1 MHDVLLGFTT
11 IAAVIAV
18 GYGIAAVRLLD
29 EHAQTVLTRLSF
41 FVASPCLLFVVM
53 SETDVAG
60 FLSRNLV
67 ATAAGVALAAI
78 PYILVATLVQRR
90 RADETAI
97 GAMCSAYC
105 NAGNLGLPV
114 AAYVLG
120 DAALIAPMLLLQ
132 LGVLQP
138 ITLMVLD
145 AGREGVRRT
154 RTEAFWR
161 AARLPFTN
169 PLTVA
174 TLLGLVVSLTGLRV
188 PALVM
193 EPVGLVGGLAVP
205 GVLIAYGIS
214 LRLGPLPGRG
224 VPVAE
229 LGFVTLLK
237 LVVQPLGAYA
247 AGRLLG
253 VDDVALLALTVTAA
267 LPSAQNIF
275 VHATRFGRAEL
286 LARDA
291 IFVTTIGSVPAITVI
306 TLLVA

>member
-11 IAAVIAV
+11 IAVVIVV
-18 GYGIAAVRLLD
+18 GYVLAAVRLLD
-29 EHAQTVLTRLSF
+29 ASAQTILTRLSF

-53 SETDVAG
+53 TETDVAG
-60 FLSRNLV
+60 FLSANLL
-67 ATAAGVALAAI
+67 ATAIGVAAAAI
-78 PYILVATLVQRR
+78 PYVLVAWLVQRHR
-90 RADETAI
+90 PDEIAI

-105 NAGNLGLPV
+105 NAGNLGLPI

-138 ITLMVLD
+138 VALMVLD
-145 AGREGVRRT
+145 AGREGAGRT
-154 RTEAFWR
+154 RTQAFWR

-174 TLLGLVVSLTGLRV
+174 TLVGLGVSLTGWL
-188 PALVM
+188 PPDLVM
-193 EPVGLVGGLAVP
+193 EPIDLIGGLAIP
-205 GVLIAYGIS
+205 GVLIAYGVS

-224 VPVAE
+224 VPPVE
-229 LGFVTLLK
+229 LGFVTFLK
-237 LVVQPLGAYA
+237 LVIQPLGAYT

-253 VDDVALLALTVTAA
+253 IDDVALVALAVTAA

-286 LARDA
+286 LARDS
-291 IFVTTIGSVPAITVI
+291 IFVTTLGSVPAITII
-306 TLLVA
+306 TLLIA

>member
-18 GYGIAAVRLLD
+18 GYGIAAVKLLD
-29 EHAQTVLTRLSF
+29 EGAQTVLTRLSF

-67 ATAAGVALAAI
+67 ATAAGVAAAAI
-78 PYILVATLVQRR
+78 PYVLVATLVQRR

-138 ITLMVLD
+138 VALMVLD
-145 AGREGVRRT
+145 AGRAGVRRT

-174 TLLGLVVSLTGLRV
+174 TLLGLGISLTGLRV
-188 PALVM
+188 PDFVM

-291 IFVTTIGSVPAITVI
+291 IFVTTLGSVPAITVI

>member
-18 GYGIAAVRLLD
+18 GYAIAAVKLLD
-29 EHAQTVLTRLSF
+29 EGAQTVLTRLSF

-67 ATAAGVALAAI
+67 ATAAGVAAAAI
-78 PYILVATLVQRR
+78 PYVLVARLVQRR

-138 ITLMVLD
+138 IALMVLD
-145 AGREGVRRT
+145 AGREGTRRT
-154 RTEAFWR
+154 RAQAVWR

-174 TLLGLVVSLTGLRV
+174 TLLGVVISLTGVRL
-188 PALVM
+188 PDLVM
-193 EPVGLVGGLAVP
+193 EPVGLIGGLAVP

-224 VPVAE
+224 VPAVE
-229 LGFVTLLK
+229 LGFVTVLK

-291 IFVTTIGSVPAITVI
+291 IFVTTIGSVPAITVV

>member
-18 GYGIAAVRLLD
+18 GYGIAAVKLLD

-67 ATAAGVALAAI
+67 ATAAGVAAAAI
-78 PYILVATLVQRR
+78 PYVLVARLVQRR

-138 ITLMVLD
+138 IALMVLD
-145 AGREGVRRT
+145 AGREGLRRT
-154 RTEAFWR
+154 RSEAFWR

-174 TLLGLVVSLTGLRV
+174 TLLGLAISLTGLRV
-188 PALVM
+188 PDLVM

-224 VPVAE
+224 VPAVE

>member
-29 EHAQTVLTRLSF
+29 ENAQMVLTRLSF

-67 ATAAGVALAAI
+67 ATAAGVAVAAI

-90 RADETAI
+90 RPDETAI

-138 ITLMVLD
+138 IALMVLD

-154 RTEAFWR
+154 RAKAFWR

-174 TLLGLVVSLTGLRV
+174 TLLGLVISLTGLRV
-188 PALVM
+188 PDLVM
-193 EPVGLVGGLAVP
+193 EPVGLIGGLAVP

-224 VPVAE
+224 APALE

>member
-29 EHAQTVLTRLSF
+29 EHAQTVLTQLSF
-41 FVASPCLLFVVM
+41 FVASPCLLFVVV

-67 ATAAGVALAAI
+67 ATAAGVVAAAI
-78 PYILVATLVQRR
+78 PYVLVAALVQRR
-90 RADETAI
+90 RADEIAI

-138 ITLMVLD
+138 IALMVLD
-145 AGREGVRRT
+145 AGREGARRT

-174 TLLGLVVSLTGLRV
+174 TLLGLAISLTGLRL
-188 PALVM
+188 PDLVM

-224 VPVAE
+224 VPAVE
-229 LGFVTLLK
+229 LGFVTFLK

>member
-18 GYGIAAVRLLD
+18 GYLLAAVKLLD
-29 EHAQTVLTRLSF
+29 AGAQTVLTRLSF

-53 SETDVAG
+53 SETEVAG
-60 FLSRNLV
+60 FLSKNLL
-67 ATAAGVALAAI
+67 ATAAGVAAAAI
-78 PYILVATLVQRR
+78 PYVLVAVLVQRR
-90 RADETAI
+90 RPDEIAI
-97 GAMCSAYC
+97 GTMCASYC

-132 LGVLQP
+132 LGLLQP
-138 ITLMVLD
+138 IALMILD
-145 AGREGVRRT
+145 AGREGVQRSRS
-154 RTEAFWR
+154 EAFWR
-161 AARLPFTN
+161 AVRLPFTN

-174 TLLGLVVSLTGLRV
+174 TLLGLLVSVTGWRP
-188 PALVM
+188 PAFVL
-193 EPVGLVGGLAVP
+193 EPVDLIGGLAVP
-205 GVLIAYGIS
+205 GVLIAYGVS

-224 VPVAE
+224 VPPLE
-229 LGFVTLLK
+229 LGFVTFLK
-237 LVVQPLGAYA
+237 LVVQPLGAWT

-253 VDDVALLALTVTAA
+253 IDDVALVALAVTAA

-275 VHATRFGRAEL
+275 VHATRFNRATL

-291 IFVTTIGSVPAITVI
+291 IFVTTLGSVPAITVI

>member
-11 IAAVIAV
+11 IAVVIAV
-18 GYGIAAVRLLD
+18 GYVIAAVRLLD
-29 EHAQTVLTRLSF
+29 ASAQTVLTRLSF

-60 FLSRNLV
+60 FLSANLL
-67 ATAAGVALAAI
+67 ATAIGVAAAAI
-78 PYILVATLVQRR
+78 PYILAAWLIQRR
-90 RADETAI
+90 RPDEIAI

-105 NAGNLGLPV
+105 NAGNLGLPI

-138 ITLMVLD
+138 IALMVLD
-145 AGREGVRRT
+145 AGREGVDRT
-154 RTEAFWR
+154 RAQAFWR

-174 TLLGLVVSLTGLRV
+174 TLLGLVVSLAGWR
-188 PALVM
+188 PPDYVM
-193 EPVGLVGGLAVP
+193 EPIDLIGGLAIP
-205 GVLIAYGIS
+205 GVLIAYGVS

-224 VPVAE
+224 VAPAE
-229 LGFVTLLK
+229 LGFVTFLK
-237 LVVQPLGAYA
+237 LVIQPLGAYT
-247 AGRLLG
+247 AGRMLG
-253 VDDVALLALTVTAA
+253 IDDVALVALAVTAA

-291 IFVTTIGSVPAITVI
+291 IFVTTLGSVPAITVI